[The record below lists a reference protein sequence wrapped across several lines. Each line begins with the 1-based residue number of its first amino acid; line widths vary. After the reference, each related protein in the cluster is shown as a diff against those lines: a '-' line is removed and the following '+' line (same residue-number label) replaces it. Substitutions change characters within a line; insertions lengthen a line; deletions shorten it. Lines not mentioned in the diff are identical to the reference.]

1 LRTKD
6 PEVAAGAAH
15 QSILRRTAFK
25 FSPRAGKEKI
35 MSKRSTSVIAGTL
48 MGLLIAAGYLTSGS
62 ELQISAATAASHSGP
77 QEWSRTGPY
86 PVQEVYYPGTETLA
100 PDEMRVIACGTGMP
114 QPRLKQAAAC
124 FLVELGNGDKFIFDM
139 GEGSFERIMAL
150 GIPLDQLDKVFL
162 GHLHLDH
169 AGDFPA
175 FYFTGPVN
183 NRLTPLRL
191 WGPSGVKP
199 EWGTKAW
206 ADFMQKQWGWEKA
219 GRGSAVDPRGLE
231 LQVNEFDWRG
241 VNKVIYEENGVTIR
255 TLPAIHL
262 DQSVSFLLDW
272 NGLRFAFSSDTLP
285 NKWWR
290 EHATNADLSVHECF
304 IPPQMMMERYGMAP
318 SEAVYVGTQGH
329 TAAQAFGKIMS
340 LTKPKHAVCYHFQN
354 DFDTQIV
361 VAEEIRKTYAG
372 PFDLAM
378 DFMTWNVTKDGIRT
392 RMGVPNHETFPAPPQ
407 RTKQPPDSMTAYQ
420 WTKFSLSGVEPE
432 SAAVTNKLIE
442 AFNKRNGTDVKPGL
456 TGIPFLP
463 EDQRK
468 KMTGE

>member
-1 LRTKD
+1 MNIHRVHTIVLSVTLGAVLTLGVLVKTPGRAFND
-6 PEVAAGAAH
+6 AQAAGH
-15 QSILRRTAFK
+15 
-25 FSPRAGKEKI
+25 AGAK
-35 MSKRSTSVIAGTL
+35 
-48 MGLLIAAGYLTSGS
+48 
-62 ELQISAATAASHSGP
+62 
-77 QEWSRTGPY
+77 EWSRTQPF
-86 PVQEVYYPGTETLA
+86 PQREVYFPGTEALD

-183 NRLTPLRL
+183 NRLTPLRV

-206 ADFMQKQWGWEKA
+206 ADFMLKQWGWEKA

-231 LQVNEFDWRG
+231 LEVNEFDWMG
-241 VNKVIYEENGVTIR
+241 VNEVIYDENGVTIR

-290 EHATNADLSVHECF
+290 EHATNADLSIHECF

-354 DFDTQIV
+354 DFDTQLV
-361 VAEEIRKTYAG
+361 VAEEIRKTYDG

-378 DFMTWNVTKDGIRT
+378 DFMTWNVTKEGIRT
-392 RMGVPNHETFPAPPQ
+392 RMGVPNEESFPAPPQ
-407 RTKQPPDSMTAYQ
+407 RVKQPPDSMTAYK
-420 WTKFSLSGVEPE
+420 WTEFSLSGVEPD
-432 SAAVTNKLIE
+432 SAAVTNQLIKE
-442 AFNKRNGTDVKPGL
+442 FNERNGTNVEPGL
-456 TGIPFLP
+456 TGLPF
-463 EDQRK
+463 RK
-468 KMTGE
+468 KN